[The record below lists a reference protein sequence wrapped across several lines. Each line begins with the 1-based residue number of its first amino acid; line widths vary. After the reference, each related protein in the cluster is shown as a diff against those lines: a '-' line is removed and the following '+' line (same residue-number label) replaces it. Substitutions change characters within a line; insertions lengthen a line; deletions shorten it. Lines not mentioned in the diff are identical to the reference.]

1 MISKNPKTS
10 SERRK
15 VEKTMTQVL
24 KLQTLNSHLAT
35 TGLEDAFMS
44 SISGLCPTENL
55 LQSTLNKEA
64 KAFGPTLF
72 DLMCNFLSDRD
83 R

>member
-1 MISKNPKTS
+1 MGLLCSITGNDFKNPKTS

-55 LQSTLNKEA
+55 YGLHQLHFEQK
-64 KAFGPTLF
+64 
-72 DLMCNFLSDRD
+72 
-83 R
+83 